1 MVGPHAEGVSVAP
14 KELERRVTKQRID
27 RSHRGVSV
35 HQCSPPP
42 WTRGEKALLVLST
55 AIMCVDIVLAVAL
68 FLP

>member
-1 MVGPHAEGVSVAP
+1 MMGSHAEGVSVAP

-35 HQCSPPP
+35 RQCSPPP
-42 WTRGEKALLVLST
+42 WTRGEKAVLVLST
-55 AIMCVDIVLAVAL
+55 VILFVDIFLAVAL